1 MISAFHWLVKIT
13 GYPWQLIM
21 MRKRIYYEDRS
32 RQGRRIK
39 GSAIVIS
46 NHTTAFDVAA
56 IAFLFPLRTVRF
68 VAAELMYEK
77 NAFLSLFLKCM
88 GSIRVDRNAN
98 DYSFVSRCCKIL
110 RKGGVVEIYP
120 EARLPLSGEARPLPF
135 KPSAVFIALESGA
148 PIIPV
153 YNTGNYYKKERNELI
168 IGAPI
173 DVRELYDSDLSHSEN
188 LTRISEILRQKVIWL
203 EKELERQSCS
213 REIPFLII

>member
-1 MISAFHWLVKIT
+1 MVSAFHWLVKIT

-77 NAFLSLFLKCM
+77 NAFLSLFLPEDQP
-88 GSIRVDRNAN
+88 DRSPTFFRCI
-98 DYSFVSRCCKIL
+98 YSRNHKSR
-110 RKGGVVEIYP
+110 RK
-120 EARLPLSGEARPLPF
+120 R
-135 KPSAVFIALESGA
+135 
-148 PIIPV
+148 
-153 YNTGNYYKKERNELI
+153 
-168 IGAPI
+168 
-173 DVRELYDSDLSHSEN
+173 
-188 LTRISEILRQKVIWL
+188 
-203 EKELERQSCS
+203 
-213 REIPFLII
+213 